1 MSGTLGLEALRANA
15 YRLCRMVFEKP
26 LIDTRELRRAVDPIH
41 GRGNGELDR
50 LQEAG
55 FLSSGISTGDR
66 GRQGWPQ
73 RLTLYCSLNRDAIS
87 AIRRGRTATARKI
100 RAHAQ
105 RIEKETL
112 GPWLETAVDSWAAF
126 DEPGVERYEGSGAHT
141 SWIDRMLFASPTAN
155 ETEVAAS
162 VWNAA
167 REVAEIRARYQED
180 DFTVRLTIGR
190 VWRIDDA
197 LSEVR
202 PEPPSLDDSVV
213 FGSDE
218 VLSAGLRLGDPVV
231 IRHEDLSPGVFLTTI
246 ERGLDSSTR
255 TSRVTGQPLPR
266 HLEELLDSSILPS
279 RHQIVRRSLRRVA

>member
-1 MSGTLGLEALRANA
+1 MTTQPTRTTERLR
-15 YRLCRMVFEKP
+15 
-26 LIDTRELRRAVDPIH
+26 
-41 GRGNGELDR
+41 
-50 LQEAG
+50 
-55 FLSSGISTGDR
+55 
-66 GRQGWPQ
+66 RQGWPQ
-73 RLTLYCSLNRDAIS
+73 PLTLYCSLNRDAIS
-87 AIRRGRTATARKI
+87 AIRRGRTDTARKI

-112 GPWLETAVDSWAAF
+112 GPWLETAYDSWAAF
-126 DEPGVERYEGSGAHT
+126 DEPQIELHEGSGAHT
-141 SWIDRMLFASPTAN
+141 NWIDRMLFASPAAN

-167 REVAEIRARYQED
+167 REVAEIRARYKDD

-279 RHQIVRRSLRRVA
+279 RQQIVRRSLRRVA